1 MDLSPI
7 LTVSRPFL
15 GDIYHGQIQH
25 FQGTVIGWKYR
36 LGFGDDYSGVLWA
49 TCPDFESHHS
59 GEWEPY
65 IPVIQSHLIGL
76 YCIYFPYTVNTDKR
90 GRKLWMNK
98 YREILCL
105 KSLGFSVRNIAQNC
119 DVSKSTVA
127 KVLKK
132 GSENQAFMAAGF
144 RHNRQCTRWADVS

>member
-1 MDLSPI
+1 
-7 LTVSRPFL
+7 
-15 GDIYHGQIQH
+15 
-25 FQGTVIGWKYR
+25 
-36 LGFGDDYSGVLWA
+36 
-49 TCPDFESHHS
+49 
-59 GEWEPY
+59 
-65 IPVIQSHLIGL
+65 
-76 YCIYFPYTVNTDKR
+76 
-90 GRKLWMNK
+90 MNK

-144 RHNRQCTRWADVS
+144 RHDRQRTRGADVS